1 MGLDAD
7 LEIIMNMSDDIDDV
21 VNGYIEI
28 GIHPDAIAAI
38 LANRLGVLLAAMNSA
53 GISDPI
59 QIYLDIVADTAKE
72 KLGE

>member
-1 MGLDAD
+1 
-7 LEIIMNMSDDIDDV
+7 V